1 MSKKYLSA
9 NTLFHFTNNM
19 DNIISILKNEFSP
32 RYCMES
38 FKLLGGKEAEIA
50 IPMVC
55 FCDIPLSQI
64 RNHIEN
70 YGGYAIG
77 LSKEWGVSKE
87 INPVMYSTKESVST
101 KTIRKALD
109 NIIELES
116 GGYVD
121 GEILQKISNESYL
134 LSHLAF
140 FIKPYEGQ
148 AWNKNKFDGNNTRFY
163 DEREWRY
170 IPDSD
175 FFIENKISWYIDK
188 ENFLD
193 AHYRD
198 EQNKKIAEIS
208 KLKFNPGDI
217 KYIIVNSEEE
227 ILTLCRQIED
237 IKGAKYSS
245 NELNIL
251 KTRIISK
258 EHILNDF

>member
-9 NTLFHFTNNM
+9 NTLFHFTNNL
-19 DNIISILKNEFSP
+19 DNIINILKEEFSP

-38 FKLLGGKEAEIA
+38 FKVIGGKEVELAV
-50 IPMVC
+50 PMVC

-101 KTIRKALD
+101 KTIRKSLD
-109 NIIELES
+109 NIIELER
-116 GGYVD
+116 GGYTE
-121 GEILQKISNESYL
+121 GETLKKISKGSFL
-134 LSHLAF
+134 LSHFTF

-148 AWNKNKFDGNNTRFY
+148 AWNKNKFDGANTRFY

-170 IPDSD
+170 IPEYD
-175 FFIENKISWYIDK
+175 FFTENKIRWYIEK
-188 ENFLD
+188 EDFLNVN
-193 AHYRD
+193 YRN
-198 EQNKKIAEIS
+198 EKNKKIAELS
-208 KLKFNPGDI
+208 KLKFDPADI

-251 KTRIISK
+251 KTRILSK